1 MGLPHCLKNKV
12 LKIRISLCLGN
23 YVVESVRPSKILEK
37 NSRGN
42 REIVVDISKIRNHAN
57 QVSQ

>member
-23 YVVESVRPSKILEK
+23 YVVQSVTASKITEK
-37 NSRGN
+37 SARGN
-42 REIVVDISKIRNHAN
+42 REIVVDISKIRNHAKHVF
-57 QVSQ
+57 Q